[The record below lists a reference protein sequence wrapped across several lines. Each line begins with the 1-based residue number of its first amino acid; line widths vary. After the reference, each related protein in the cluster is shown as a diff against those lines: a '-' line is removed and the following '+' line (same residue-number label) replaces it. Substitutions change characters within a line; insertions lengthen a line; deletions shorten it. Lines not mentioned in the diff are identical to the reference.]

1 MMNNMER
8 ANAIAN
14 SIKEMLNDTFK
25 ILNDTKAISDNMIH
39 VRVIDKYAEYVMK
52 LMEVNYCESL
62 VFVMMSTMDEVTTL
76 TYSC

>member
-1 MMNNMER
+1 MKNTER
-8 ANAIAN
+8 ANAIAK
-14 SIKEMLNDTFK
+14 SVKDMLNDTFN

-39 VRVIDKYAEYVMK
+39 IRVVDKYAEYVMK